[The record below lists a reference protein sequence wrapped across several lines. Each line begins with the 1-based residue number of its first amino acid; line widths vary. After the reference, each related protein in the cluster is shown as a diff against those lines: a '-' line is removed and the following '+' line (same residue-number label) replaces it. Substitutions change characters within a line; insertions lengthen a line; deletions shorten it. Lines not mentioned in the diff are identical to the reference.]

1 MKNLSNWRSVRLWES
16 SLEQRTRQDLR
27 RRYVLWL
34 HGLWIG
40 TLVMLTMWAAS
51 HVQMLL
57 GNQSLALRYFLTLG
71 VGYLSYLLVLRLWA
85 AALLR
90 RDSTTLDGIGDIG
103 VPDFGSGQGS
113 PNINLPQIKS
123 NGSGDFG
130 GGGATGDFSG
140 ASSVSSSGD
149 GMGELASGAFEA
161 AAGSDEAAVV
171 VVPVVAI
178 FLVGLAVVLGAGS
191 LALLYF
197 GWDVLLVVAVE
208 LAFSFASARTAVKV
222 AREGWLQAA
231 VRLTWKPLL
240 GALACAVLLGA
251 LLDTFLPEANSL
263 LQAIRL
269 VR

>member
-16 SLEQRTRQDLR
+16 SIEQQLR

-40 TLVMLTMWAAS
+40 VIVLLAMWAAS

-57 GNQSLALRYFLTLG
+57 GNQSLALRYLITLG

-90 RDSTTLDGIGDIG
+90 RDSNMLDGSGDIG
-103 VPDFGSGQGS
+103 VPDFGSGSGS
-113 PNINLPQIKS
+113 PNTSLPQIKS
-123 NGSGDFG
+123 GGSGDFG

-140 ASSVSSSGD
+140 AASPSD
-149 GMGELASGAFEA
+149 GMGELASGAIEA
-161 AAGSDEAAVV
+161 VAGADEAAIV

-208 LAFSFASARTAVKV
+208 LAFSFASARTAVRV

-240 GALACAVLLGA
+240 GALVCAVLLGA
-251 LLDTFLPEANSL
+251 LLDYFLPEANSL

-269 VR
+269 LR